1 MFMSAIA
8 VLENTTV
15 TLFAMV
21 YPMIWLVSVNSID
34 VSEDSLPVSLTKVG

>member
-8 VLENTTV
+8 FLRKTTV

-21 YPMIWLVSVNSID
+21 YPMIWLVSVNSIG
-34 VSEDSLPVSLTKVG
+34 VSEASLPVLLTEVG

>member
-8 VLENTTV
+8 VLEKTTV

-21 YPMIWLVSVNSID
+21 YPMIWLVSVNSIG
-34 VSEDSLPVSLTKVG
+34 VSEASLPVLLTEVG